1 MNLQPIKEFFAKTPK
16 LAELCSQN
24 GWPDPDSLNID
35 VVDHKHTGPAG
46 ASELLCAVTFD
57 EVIME
62 GSGCE
67 AGRIACWG
75 RYRVKLDQQG
85 NVVEAALE
93 SGMGNTTYH

>member
-1 MNLQPIKEFFAKTPK
+1 MNLKPIKKFFASTPK

-24 GWPDPDSLNID
+24 GWPDPGSLNLAVLD
-35 VVDHKHTGPAG
+35 ECPADTAGNSEVVC
-46 ASELLCAVTFD
+46 SVTFD

-67 AGRIACWG
+67 AGRVACWG

-85 NVVEAALE
+85 NVREAALE
-93 SGMGNTTYH
+93 SGTGNSAYH

>member
-1 MNLQPIKEFFAKTPK
+1 MNVKPIKEFFSKTPA
-16 LAELCSQN
+16 LTELCHQN
-24 GWPDPDSLNID
+24 GWPDPDSLSID
-35 VVDHKHTGPAG
+35 ILSQGYADSA
-46 ASELLCAVTFD
+46 ASSELLCAVNFD

-85 NVVEAALE
+85 NVMEAALE
-93 SGMGNTTYH
+93 SGTGNKYH